1 MGHAPLNLETVSRV
15 SPQFS
20 SGQRSAL
27 LKDGAANVD
36 ERGPVSSD
44 TLRTGM
50 STAFGDSDLIPR
62 PSLERLLAAAN
73 DRRLTA
79 LVADAGFGKTTTM
92 SQAFDAGRTVWHTIT
107 PVDQSVSA
115 LGRSIIDNLRLM
127 VPAMSGDVLLAVAG
141 GRGPDSGSGT
151 SRPEA
156 LAAAIAQ
163 DLSEHLRR
171 HIVFVID
178 DAHELDGAPE
188 SSRFLAAL
196 SRHAPPML
204 HLVVASRS
212 ELPFPTAR
220 MQLAKE
226 ADEITAE
233 HLAFTVEEVGELAR
247 KRMDRVDRDLI
258 EAIHERTAGWPVAV
272 VYAIEAARAG
282 GTVDLDAALRGET
295 LFRYLAEE
303 VLDKIP
309 SGLIAAL
316 RSAAELPWIDPDL
329 LDHLGKADN
338 HQRTLDQPLP
348 HLLTGVPELSRAR
361 AVAPLVREFLKD
373 RYELSDDERRSV
385 LQRAAEWYEAGGFL
399 SEALACRLGVDDPDT
414 TMEFLVSNG
423 AEMISRGMAQEMV
436 TALAAVGEDVTPEVL
451 LLGAEATQLLGDW
464 EKAMSMYRHLIP
476 GAGEMPARIAWR
488 LGFLHHMRG
497 DVSSALETYRL
508 GKVDSDSP
516 ADGASLYAWMASA
529 HWLRGER
536 TEAERLATEAL
547 KLAQEANAPASL
559 ATAHTVL
566 AMVAALN
573 GDRAANDT
581 HYLRALEHAERA
593 RDVVQ
598 TIRIRSNRSSHFL
611 EEGDFD
617 SALAELD
624 IALRLADMSGFEL
637 WRGMA
642 LSNRGQVV
650 SMLGSLEEAI
660 SDLTQSREV
669 FRRIGSNFEAYP
681 LAHLGDVYALR
692 GDTALSR
699 ACFEEAVSVADE
711 TDLQA
716 LVPALSGLARLIARD
731 DIATARALAKRA
743 TEVDSVIGRVRAL
756 VTSGWVEFES
766 GDLDLAA
773 RLAAEAAKVARI
785 RRDLPGLAE
794 SLELQARCAGAGA
807 RIELLEQ
814 ARAVWREI
822 GAPVGVARIDVA
834 IAAEVGGS
842 DGMALARAAAT
853 TLGRLGAKGLALEA
867 AQIAERLAKPA
878 MEGVRIHTLGG
889 FGVSIAGS
897 QVPLS
902 AWQSKVARDLL
913 GMLVAA
919 RGRPTHREVL
929 LERLWPG
936 DDPSKASNRLSVA
949 LTTIRNVLDPDREHD
964 ANRFVQADRD
974 SVALNMDELHI
985 DVDVFLETATQ
996 GMKLMPGAERDR
1008 GLVILESAEA
1018 MYLGD
1023 FLEEHPY
1030 EDWSVGL
1037 REEAKALYVNIAS
1050 VLAEADFE
1058 ADDFDGA
1065 ARRYRRIL
1073 ERDPFNE
1080 PAHLSLVR
1088 AMVRSGRHGASRRLY
1103 GIYVSRMGELD
1114 VEPEAFPA

>member
-1 MGHAPLNLETVSRV
+1 MT
-15 SPQFS
+15 
-20 SGQRSAL
+20 
-27 LKDGAANVD
+27 
-36 ERGPVSSD
+36 SD

-50 STAFGDSDLIPR
+50 STALGDSDLIRR
-62 PSLERLLAAAN
+62 PSLERLLSAAQ

-92 SQAFDAGRTVWHTIT
+92 SQVFDSGRTVWHTIT

-115 LGRSIIDNLRLM
+115 LGRSIIQKLRLL

-141 GRGPDSGSGT
+141 GRGPDTGSGT

-171 HIVFVID
+171 HIVFVVD
-178 DAHELDGAPE
+178 DAHELSGASE

-196 SRHAPPML
+196 SRHAPPTL
-204 HLVVASRS
+204 HLVVASRA

-226 ADEITAE
+226 AAEITAE
-233 HLAFTVEEVGELAR
+233 HLAFTVDEVGELAGR
-247 KRMDRVDRDLI
+247 RLTRVDPDLV
-258 EAIHERTAGWPVAV
+258 EEIHERTAGWPVAV
-272 VYAIEAARAG
+272 VYAIEAARES

-303 VLDKIP
+303 VLGKSP
-309 SGLIAAL
+309 PELTSAL

-329 LDHLGKADN
+329 LEHLGKADDD
-338 HQRTLDQPLP
+338 QRALDQPLP
-348 HLLTGVPELSRAR
+348 HLLTGVPEVSRAR

-373 RYELSDDERRSV
+373 RYELSGDERRST
-385 LQRAAEWYEAGGFL
+385 LERAAEWYETGGFF
-399 SEALACRLGVDDPDT
+399 SEALACRLGVDDPKAT
-414 TMEFLVSNG
+414 TAFLVSHG
-423 AEMISRGMAQEMV
+423 TEMISRGMAQELV
-436 TALAAVGEDVTPEVL
+436 TALGRLGDDVSDAVL

-464 EKAMSMYRHLIP
+464 EKAMSMYTRLVP
-476 GAGEMPARIAWR
+476 SAGEMPARIAWR

-497 DVSSALETYRL
+497 DVSAALETYRL
-508 GKVDSDSP
+508 GSVDPASP
-516 ADGASLYAWMASA
+516 VDGASLYAWMASA

-536 TEAERLATEAL
+536 AEAERLAGAAL
-547 KLAQEANAPASL
+547 ILAQEANAAASL

-573 GDRAANDT
+573 GDRAANDM
-581 HYLRALEHAERA
+581 HYLRALEHADRA

-642 LSNRGQVV
+642 LSNRGQVI

-681 LAHLGDVYALR
+681 LSHLGDVYALR

-699 ACFEEAVSVADE
+699 ACYEEAISMADQ

-716 LVPALSGLARLIARD
+716 LVPALSGLARLIAAD
-731 DIATARALAKRA
+731 DVTDARAFAKSA
-743 TEVDSVIGRVRAL
+743 TEVDSVIGRARAL
-756 VTSGWVEFES
+756 VTSGWVEFEA
-766 GDLDLAA
+766 GDLDNATKLATQ
-773 RLAAEAAKVARI
+773 AAEVART

-794 SLELQARCAGAGA
+794 SLELQAHCASAD
-807 RIELLEQ
+807 RRVDLLDQ
-814 ARAVWREI
+814 ARAVWSEI
-822 GAPVGVARIDVA
+822 GAPVGVARIDVV
-834 IAAEVGGS
+834 IAAEAGGT
-842 DGMALARAAAT
+842 DGMALARAAAS

-867 AQIAERLAKPA
+867 ARIAEMLAKTA
-878 MEGVRIHTLGG
+878 LEGVRIHTLGG
-889 FGVSIAGS
+889 FGVSISGS
-897 QVPLS
+897 PVPLS

-929 LERLWPG
+929 IERLWPG
-936 DDPSKASNRLSVA
+936 EDPSKASNRLSVA
-949 LTTIRNVLDPDREHD
+949 LTTIRNVLDPEKEHD
-964 ANRFVQADRD
+964 AGWFLEADRD
-974 SVALNMDELHI
+974 SVALAIGRLHV
-985 DVDVFLETATQ
+985 DVDVFLKTAAQ
-996 GMKLMPGAERDR
+996 GMKLTRGGERDR

-1030 EDWSVGL
+1030 EDWTVAL
-1037 REEAKALYVNIAS
+1037 REEAKALYVSIAS
-1050 VLAEADFE
+1050 VLAQADLE
-1058 ADDFDGA
+1058 DGEFDGA
-1065 ARRYRRIL
+1065 ARRYLRIL

-1080 PAHLSLVR
+1080 PAHLSLVE

>member
-1 MGHAPLNLETVSRV
+1 MT
-15 SPQFS
+15 
-20 SGQRSAL
+20 
-27 LKDGAANVD
+27 
-36 ERGPVSSD
+36 SD
-44 TLRTGM
+44 TLRPGM
-50 STAFGDSDLIPR
+50 STALGDSELIRR
-62 PSLERLLAAAN
+62 PSLERLFAAAH

-107 PVDQSVSA
+107 AADRSVSA
-115 LGRSIIDNLRLM
+115 FSRSIIEKLRLL
-127 VPAMSGDVLLAVAG
+127 VPAMSSDVLLAAAG

-171 HIVFVID
+171 DIVFVID
-178 DAHELDGAPE
+178 DAHELNGARE

-196 SRHAPPML
+196 TRHAPPML
-204 HLVVASRS
+204 HMVVASRS

-220 MQLAKE
+220 MQLARE
-226 ADEITAE
+226 ADEITADD
-233 HLAFTVEEVGELAR
+233 LAFTPEEVGELAE
-247 KRMDRVDRDLI
+247 KRLDFVDPDLVD
-258 EAIHERTAGWPVAV
+258 AIHQQTTGWPVAV
-272 VYAIEAARAG
+272 VYAIEAARESG
-282 GTVDLDAALRGET
+282 SVDLDAALRGET

-303 VLDKIP
+303 VLDKSP
-309 SGLIAAL
+309 PGLINAL

-329 LDHLGKADN
+329 LDHLEESDDY
-338 HQRTLDQPLP
+338 QSTLSQPLP
-348 HLLTGVPELSRAR
+348 HLLTGVPEVSRAR
-361 AVAPLVREFLKD
+361 AVAPLVREFLRD
-373 RYELSDDERRSV
+373 RYELSDADRRSV
-385 LQRAAEWYEAGGFL
+385 LKRAAEWYEPGGYL
-399 SEALACRLGVDDPDT
+399 SEALACRLAVDDPVAT
-414 TMEFLVSNG
+414 AEFISSNG
-423 AEMISRGMAQEMV
+423 TELISRGMAQELV
-436 TALAAVGEDVTPEVL
+436 RALATLGEDVTPEVL

-464 EKAMSMYRHLIP
+464 EEAMTMYRRLIP
-476 GAGEMPARIAWR
+476 ASGEMPARIAWR

-497 DVSSALETYRL
+497 DVSTALETYRL
-508 GKVDSDSP
+508 GEVDSASP
-516 ADGASLYAWMASA
+516 SDGASLFAWMASA

-536 TEAERLATEAL
+536 TEAERLAGEAL
-547 KLAQEANAPASL
+547 KLAQETNAAASL

-573 GDRAANDT
+573 GDRAGNDV

-642 LSNRGQVV
+642 LSNRGQVL

-669 FRRIGSNFEAYP
+669 FRRIGSSFEAYP

-699 ACFEEAVSVADE
+699 ACYEEAISIADE

-716 LVPALSGLARLIARD
+716 LVPAISGLARLIAPD
-731 DIATARALAKRA
+731 DEASARSLAKRA

-766 GDLDLAA
+766 GDLERANQ
-773 RLAAEAAKVARI
+773 LAAEAADAART

-794 SLELQARCAGAGA
+794 VLELQARCADEGA
-807 RIELLEQ
+807 RVDLLEQ
-814 ARAVWREI
+814 ARAVWVEI
-822 GAPVGVARIDVA
+822 GAPVGVARIDLA
-834 IAAEVGGS
+834 IAAEAGGT
-842 DGMALARAAAT
+842 DGMALARAAST
-853 TLGRLGAKGLALEA
+853 TLARLGAKGLALEGA
-867 AQIAERLAKPA
+867 RTAERLARPV

-889 FGVSIAGS
+889 FGVSISGS

-929 LERLWPG
+929 IERLWPG

-949 LTTIRNVLDPDREHD
+949 LTTIRNVLDPEKRHDAGWFVEADRE
-964 ANRFVQADRD
+964 
-974 SVALNMDELHI
+974 SVALAMGKLYV
-985 DVDVFLETATQ
+985 DVDVFLETASQ
-996 GMKLMPGAERDR
+996 GTRSMGNDPAR
-1008 GLVILESAEA
+1008 GLAVLESAES

-1030 EDWSVGL
+1030 EDWSVSL
-1037 REEAKALYVNIAS
+1037 REEAKTLYVKIAT

-1058 ADDFDGA
+1058 SGDSDGA
-1065 ARRYRRIL
+1065 ARRYLRIL

-1088 AMVRSGRHGASRRLY
+1088 AMVHSGRHGAARRLY

-1114 VEPEAFPA
+1114 VEPDAFPA